1 MDPSFVFEE
10 NSASAALKALKAQP
24 AWELGEAIEEARA
37 VKHKT
42 KTFTTTDEKIRKR
55 LEGKNETNETNE
67 TTSAAAA
74 KKKKK
79 KKKTSGKKKDKTDS
93 GSFFAEELKTARN
106 SNESSAGSGSGSF
119 LELNLSRV
127 LCKACGNLGYET
139 PTPVQVSHQ
148 CAVSLYES
156 LFLSLS
162 LSFILVAL
170 ASLDDESDDF
180 QFFWIP
186 LLESFGTMKLQTT
199 ISYLTLIKSSD
210 QKAMRTF

>member
-55 LEGKNETNETNE
+55 LEGKNETNET
-67 TTSAAAA
+67 TSAAAA

-79 KKKTSGKKKDKTDS
+79 KKTSDKEKDKTDS

-162 LSFILVAL
+162 LFHIGGIGFS
-170 ASLDDESDDF
+170 
-180 QFFWIP
+180 
-186 LLESFGTMKLQTT
+186 
-199 ISYLTLIKSSD
+199 
-210 QKAMRTF
+210 